1 MNRRVCIASIGKV
14 LMLWLGMQLPSAATS
29 TLAAPPARQ
38 SLDKVRSVAER
49 AVREHYSRPGSRV
62 EVTTEALDLRLRL
75 APCTQPLRAII
86 SDQAQARS
94 RLTVPV
100 HCSQPG
106 GWTVRVPVRLKLF
119 RAVLVSSRAL
129 LRGDGISAMDVHA
142 EERDVTRLGY
152 GYLENFQQIAGR
164 SLARAVARG
173 TVLNP
178 GTLGGRRMVRAGD
191 HVQLLAQLD
200 GIEVRAE
207 GVALGSGDNGA
218 RLRVRNA
225 DSGRVVDAMVS
236 APGVVVALP

>member
-1 MNRRVCIASIGKV
+1 MSLRSLRTSAGMI
-14 LMLWLGMQLPSAATS
+14 LLLGLG
-29 TLAAPPARQ
+29 LHGPARAMDAPVGTQ
-38 SLDKVRSVAER
+38 SLDSLRAAAEQG
-49 AVREHYSRPGSRV
+49 VREHFARPGSRI
-62 EVTTEALDLRLRL
+62 EVTSPALNVRLQL
-75 APCTQPLRAII
+75 KACEQPLRAII

-94 RLTVPV
+94 RIAVAVQCP
-100 HCSQPG
+100 QAG

-119 RAVLVSSRAL
+119 RAVLVTSRPL
-129 LRGDGISAMDVHA
+129 LRGDGISAADVHG

-164 SLARAVARG
+164 SLSRAVARG
-173 TVLNP
+173 TVLSP

-191 HVQLLAQLD
+191 HVQLLARLG

-225 DSGRVVDAMVS
+225 SSGRVVDAMVS
-236 APGVVVALP
+236 SPGVVVALP